1 MDINEL
7 KIYLDGKRITGVRS
21 LYIDVGGS
29 EKVIGAITILEV
41 EKTVFANSKDKHYKV
56 ELESWNKNIIRLKKV
71 EEQTEA
77 IETETYA
84 DMESME

>member
-41 EKTVFANSKDKHYKV
+41 
-56 ELESWNKNIIRLKKV
+56 
-71 EEQTEA
+71 
-77 IETETYA
+77 
-84 DMESME
+84 